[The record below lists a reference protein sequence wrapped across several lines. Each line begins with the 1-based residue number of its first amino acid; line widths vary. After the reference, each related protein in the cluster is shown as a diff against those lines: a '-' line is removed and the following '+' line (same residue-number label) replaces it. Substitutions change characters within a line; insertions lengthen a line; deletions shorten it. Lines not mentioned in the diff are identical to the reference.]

1 MTDNPDDYWCM
12 VPALAQ
18 VPLPER
24 MNLSIPRV
32 MVSGF
37 LINVYRL
44 VGFSKA
50 GGQYGKSKSNSPH
63 KFLYKP
69 LIKFIIYH

>member
-12 VPALAQ
+12 VPDLAQ

-24 MNLSIPRV
+24 MNLSIPMV

-37 LINVYRL
+37 LVL
-44 VGFSKA
+44 VVVL
-50 GGQYGKSKSNSPH
+50 N
-63 KFLYKP
+63 FLHS
-69 LIKFIIYH
+69 LIWQKLT